1 MSTYLTD
8 MKTDVRN
15 LLQDTPDTSADRIIG
30 DTLLSSLITEQALL
44 DFSRDFPRTLRKFY
58 YGTGEYNYDLPSD
71 WVDDFSV
78 GINIEFDIGSQAP
91 SVKERKDWIV
101 YKLDTSQYTIDNASS
116 GATSVTLSTANEAVY
131 FRDGDRVTIADD
143 DASESN
149 YVSADGVYSTGVVT
163 VKTALS
169 NTYDATPYIQQ
180 KQTIRFLYESPE
192 SSDAF
197 MFIYT
202 TIHTLTESSFTVPTN
217 MQGAFKY
224 LCVSVVANV
233 LANHYKYSA
242 DSSIDA
248 DSVDYLGKASLWEET
263 ANRFKGL
270 YGKHLPKGTASA
282 KGEYDLL
289 LPWGREHIFHPKAWR

>member
-1 MSTYLTD
+1 

-15 LLQDTPDTSADRIIG
+15 LLQDTPDAEADRIIG

-44 DFSRDFPRTLRKFY
+44 DFSRAFPRTRKKFY
-58 YGTGEYNYDLPSD
+58 YGTSEYNYDLPSD
-71 WVDDFSV
+71 WVDDFSI
-78 GINIEFDIGSQAP
+78 GIDIEFDIGGQAP

-101 YKLDTSQYTIDNASS
+101 YKLDTEQYTIDNANAD
-116 GATSVTLSTANEAVY
+116 ATSVTLSTANEAIY
-131 FRDGDRVTIADD
+131 FRDGDRVTIGDD
-143 DASESN
+143 DATESN
-149 YVSADGVYSTGVVT
+149 YVSTDGVYSTGVVA

-202 TIHTLTESSFTVPTN
+202 TIHVLTESSFTVPTN

-224 LCVSVVANV
+224 LCASVAAQV
-233 LANHYKYSA
+233 LANHYKYSS

-248 DSVDYLGKASLWEET
+248 DSVDYLGKAALWEET
-263 ANRFKGL
+263 TGKFREL
-270 YGKHLPKGTASA
+270 YESHLPKETASV

-289 LPWGREHIFHPKAWR
+289 LPWGREHVFHPKSWR